1 MYDQIDGL
9 FFGRYFW
16 QKEPIN
22 KLKKS
27 SKKYCDTQAC
37 DNTDIQKEGL
47 ISHKL
52 SMSWNPDTI
61 SFINTIFLIFFI
73 SFDVHIYFL
82 VCVTEI

>member
-22 KLKKS
+22 KFKKS
-27 SKKYCDTQAC
+27 SEYTYCDTQAC

-52 SMSWNPDTI
+52 SMSWYYFDYKYN
-61 SFINTIFLIFFI
+61 FFIFFI

-82 VCVTEI
+82 PFVTEI